1 MRNRICIKKYAES
14 KGLTF
19 VTGATFVQHYVSSDR
34 SYFFYD
40 SGKWEDRTSSGINK
54 EGKWQCDG
62 SDNYFI
68 WHGNKKYSSSSNSWV
83 TLNTIFNCV
92 KEELESRNM
101 KYEFT
106 SNELKLLFPRD
117 KQHWSFYEDGKW
129 GKFNTEDNSPVMI
142 DGKPTVGTWECDG
155 EEEYKVL
162 TEWGIYNSK
171 LNSWT

>member
-1 MRNRICIKKYAES
+1 MRNRQCIKKYAES

-68 WHGNKKYSSSSNSWV
+68 WHGNKKYVSRDNKWYPM
-83 TLNTIFNCV
+83 NTIFNCV
-92 KEELESRNM
+92 KEDLESRGMNF
-101 KYEFT
+101 EFT
-106 SNELKLLFPRD
+106 ANQLKLPF
-117 KQHWSFYEDGKW
+117 KSGNHFTFYEDGKW
-129 GKFNTEDNSPVMI
+129 EAFEKAKNKNH
-142 DGKPTVGTWECDG
+142 KGTWQCDG
-155 EEEYKVL
+155 EDAYQIF
-162 TEWGIYNSK
+162 TEFEDYSSK
-171 LNSWT
+171 TNQWK

>member
-1 MRNRICIKKYAES
+1 
-14 KGLTF
+14 
-19 VTGATFVQHYVSSDR
+19 
-34 SYFFYD
+34 
-40 SGKWEDRTSSGINK
+40 
-54 EGKWQCDG
+54 
-62 SDNYFI
+62 
-68 WHGNKKYSSSSNSWV
+68 
-83 TLNTIFNCV
+83 
-92 KEELESRNM
+92 M

>member
-68 WHGNKKYSSSSNSWV
+68 WHGNKKYVSRDNKWYQM
-83 TLNTIFNCV
+83 NTIFNCV
-92 KEELESRNM
+92 KEDLESRGM
-101 KYEFT
+101 KFEFT
-106 SNELKLLFPRD
+106 SNQLKLPF
-117 KQHWSFYEDGKW
+117 KSGNHFTFHEDGKW
-129 GKFNTEDNSPVMI
+129 EAFEKAKNEVYT
-142 DGKPTVGTWECDG
+142 GTWQCDG
-155 EEEYKVL
+155 EDAYQIF
-162 TEWGIYNSK
+162 TEFEDYSSK
-171 LNSWT
+171 TNQWK